1 MAPDPIALN
10 EDESL
15 VVAPILSKPSLH
27 VRIAR
32 HISNILSPMAVSLP
46 FIFLVAFYHASSPFS
61 AVGYACMTLFFLS
74 VGPMLYILY
83 GVRTGKFTDV
93 DVSVR
98 SQRAGPFLFGLTSAL
113 IGLLVLALIGGPR
126 NLQTV
131 LLATILT
138 GILYMA
144 ITLKWKIS
152 IHASSLAG
160 ALTMLT
166 ALYGTVVLP
175 AFSLVVLVSWSRVV
189 LRRHTLSQVIAGS
202 LVSVTLASVVLAL
215 RGV

>member
-10 EDESL
+10 ESESL
-15 VVAPILSKPSLH
+15 VATPILSKPLH

-32 HISNILSPMAVSLP
+32 HISNLLSPMAVSLP
-46 FIFLVAFYHASSPFS
+46 FIFLVALYHATSLFS
-61 AVGYACMTLFFLS
+61 AIEYTCMTLFFLT

-83 GVRTGKFTDV
+83 GVRTGKFTDI

-98 SQRAGPFLFGLTSAL
+98 SQRAKPFLFGLTSAL
-113 IGLLVLALIGGPR
+113 IGLLVLTLIGAPR
-126 NLQTV
+126 DLQTV
-131 LLATILT
+131 LLACILI

-175 AFSLVVLVSWSRVV
+175 AFSLVVLLSWSRVV
-189 LRRHTLSQVIAGS
+189 LRRHTLSQVVAGS
-202 LVSVTLASVVLAL
+202 LVSMVLASVVLAL